1 MSDRANLVYICDGSL
16 EGIFCCVFESY
27 VRREVPADILPDGEL
42 TLFPV
47 RQIICDEA
55 KALRIHRSLE
65 RISAEVLEWAQTA
78 YLSCVDGR
86 ELLIYQFIALA
97 YRYGAKVTSMLAD
110 PVVSGVFKAVRAVR
124 NEAHLLI
131 EFLRFSDFGGAL
143 VAEIEPKALVL
154 PYLKT
159 HFAGRFPDETFFI
172 FDLTHGLALLYR
184 PYEAAIQPI
193 DGFELPQASGEER
206 AFRSLWK
213 RYYDTIAIEG
223 RYNPKCRMTHMP
235 KHFWKHMTEFSDE
248 FSLPGEA
255 RENRL
260 PPFSTLPSPRRCI
273 GSDLPHDQHHGA

>member
-1 MSDRANLVYICDGSL
+1 MSDRTNLVYICDGSL
-16 EGIFCCVFESY
+16 DGILCCVFESY
-27 VRREVPADILPDGEL
+27 VCREVPIGILQDGEL

-47 RQIICDEA
+47 RQIVSDEA
-55 KALRIHRSLE
+55 KALRIRRSLE
-65 RISAEVLEWAQTA
+65 RISAEVLEWTQTA

-97 YRYGAKVTSMLAD
+97 YRHGAKITSMLAD
-110 PVVSGVFKAVRAVR
+110 PVVNGMFQAVRAVR
-124 NEAHLLI
+124 NEAHQLI
-131 EFLRFSDFGGAL
+131 EFLRFSDFDGAL

-154 PYLKT
+154 PYLGRY
-159 HFAGRFPDETFFI
+159 FAGRFPDETLFI

-184 PYEAAIQPI
+184 PYEASIQPI

-206 AFRSLWK
+206 AFRGLWK

-248 FSLPGEA
+248 AALSGE
-255 RENRL
+255 RNQRRL
-260 PPFSTLPSPRRCI
+260 PASSNLQSTFR
-273 GSDLPHDQHHGA
+273 GVVADAAEG

>member
-47 RQIICDEA
+47 RQIISDEA

-65 RISAEVLEWAQTA
+65 RISAEVLEWTQTA

-110 PVVSGVFKAVRAVR
+110 PVVSEVFKAVRAVR

-172 FDLTHGLALLYR
+172 FDLTHGLALNYR
-184 PYEAAIQPI
+184 PYEAVIQPI

-206 AFRSLWK
+206 AFRNLWK

-260 PPFSTLPSPRRCI
+260 PPFSTLPFPRRCI

>member
-1 MSDRANLVYICDGSL
+1 MSDRANLVYTCDGSL
-16 EGIFCCVFESY
+16 EGILCCVFESY
-27 VRREVPADILPDGEL
+27 VRREVPVDILPDGEL

-47 RQIICDEA
+47 RQIVSDEA
-55 KALRIHRSLE
+55 KAIRIHRSLE
-65 RISAEVLEWAQTA
+65 HISGEVLEWTQTA
-78 YLSCVDGR
+78 YLSCVEGR
-86 ELLIYQFIALA
+86 ELLIYRFITLA

-124 NEAHLLI
+124 NEAHLLT

-184 PYEAAIQPI
+184 PYEASIQPI

-235 KHFWKHMTEFSDE
+235 KHFWKHMTEFSDQ
-248 FSLPGEA
+248 FPLPGETRENCLPSSSNPQNPCRRIGTDTA
-255 RENRL
+255 RE
-260 PPFSTLPSPRRCI
+260 
-273 GSDLPHDQHHGA
+273 